1 MKNVVKNALAK
12 SYWYV
17 IRASIGF
24 ITRIFM
30 KVRSWFK
37 KNWKEIII
45 DLLVFGLAAI
55 IILSALILIWVSTLE
70 IPDLSAFEERKVLQS
85 TKIYDRT
92 GEVVLYD
99 LNQDVRRTIVPFE
112 EMSRHVK
119 NATVA
124 IEDDQF
130 YNHIGVDVKAILRAA
145 LSNFTAGDLLGGQG
159 GSTITQQVIKNSLL
173 DREKK
178 LSRKVKEAIL
188 SIKLE
193 RVMEKDEILEVY
205 LNEAPYGGTIYGVE
219 EASQAF
225 FGKKASELT
234 LSEAAYL
241 AAIPQAP
248 TYFSPYGNHRED
260 LDERQKLVLERMRLN
275 GFITIDEYEEA
286 KNTEI
291 EFQPQAV
298 TGIRAPH
305 FVMYIID
312 QLAQKYG
319 EEAMAEQGFRVITT
333 LDWDL
338 QKEAERIVSEKVASN
353 TVRFNASNG
362 GMVATDPKTGD
373 LLVMVGS
380 RDYFS
385 EDLEGNFNIT
395 LANRQPGSAIKPFV
409 YANAFRKGYLPNT
422 ILFDVPTQFST
433 ACEPWD
439 RSNQD
444 PCYAPN
450 NHNNKFLGPVNMRNA
465 LAQSLNIPAVK
476 TLYLAGIK
484 DTLKFATD
492 MGITTLK
499 DPDRYGL
506 TLVLGGGEVRL
517 LDMTYAYSVFANGGV
532 KAEPRSILR
541 IEDSRG
547 NIIEEPEVRT
557 TRVLDENV
565 AAMISDVLSDNN
577 ARAPLWGYNSAIN
590 FTDRDVAA
598 KSGST
603 NNFRDA
609 WIMGYAPNIAVGAWC
624 GNNDNQSMNGLSG
637 LITTPMWRALMDIAL
652 AKLPNE
658 TFPQPQINTSGV
670 KPIIRGDYVDAS
682 LLLQVAQSQEGNGS
696 SSPTVD
702 LSTIYNNIHNILYFV
717 DKDNP
722 QGGYPANPASDPQYR
737 NWEYGVQKWK
747 EETYASLLD
756 TQSSSSAAETAPE
769 NAGND
774 D

>member
-1 MKNVVKNALAK
+1 
-12 SYWYV
+12 
-17 IRASIGF
+17 
-24 ITRIFM
+24 
-30 KVRSWFK
+30 
-37 KNWKEIII
+37 
-45 DLLVFGLAAI
+45 
-55 IILSALILIWVSTLE
+55 
-70 IPDLSAFEERKVLQS
+70 
-85 TKIYDRT
+85 
-92 GEVVLYD
+92 
-99 LNQDVRRTIVPFE
+99 
-112 EMSRHVK
+112 MSRHIK

-130 YNHIGVDVKAILRAA
+130 YNHFGVDIKAIARAA
-145 LSNFTAGDLLGGQG
+145 IANFTSGDLLGGQG

-173 DREKK
+173 DRDKK

-193 RVMEKDEILEVY
+193 RVMDKDAILEVY
-205 LNEAPYGGTIYGVE
+205 LNESPYGGTLYGVE

-225 FGKKASELT
+225 FGKKASDLT
-234 LSEAAYL
+234 LPEAAYL

-248 TYFSPYGNHRED
+248 TYFSPYGSHREE
-260 LDERQKLVLERMRLN
+260 LDTRQKLVLDRMRLN
-275 GFITIDEYEEA
+275 GFITVDEYEEA
-286 KNTEI
+286 KNTTVT
-291 EFQPQAV
+291 FQPQAV

-305 FVMYIID
+305 FVMYIVE
-312 QLAQKYG
+312 QLAEKYG
-319 EEAMAEQGFRVITT
+319 EEAMAERGFRVITT

-338 QKEAERIVSEKVASN
+338 QKEAERIVMEKVASN
-353 TVRFNASNG
+353 TERFNASNG
-362 GMVATDPKTGD
+362 GLVATDPKTGD

-385 EDLEGNFNIT
+385 EEVDGNYNIA
-395 LANRQPGSAIKPFV
+395 LAPRQPGSAIKPFV

-450 NHNNKFLGPVNMRNA
+450 NHNNKFVGPINMRNA

-484 DTLKFATD
+484 DTLKFANE
-492 MGITTLK
+492 MGITTLT

-517 LDMTYAYSVFANGGV
+517 LDMTYAYSVFANNGI

-547 NIIEEPEVRT
+547 TIVEESDIKT
-557 TRVLDENV
+557 TRILDENI
-565 AAMISDVLSDNN
+565 AAMVSDVLSDNE

-590 FTDRDVAA
+590 FKDRDVAA

-624 GNNDNQSMNGLSG
+624 GNNDNAPMQGLSG
-637 LITTPMWRALMDIAL
+637 LITTPMWRAFMDLAL
-652 AKLPNE
+652 AKLPVEN
-658 TFPQPQINTSGV
+658 FPQPQINTAGI
-670 KPIIRGDYVDAS
+670 KPVIRGEYVDAS
-682 LLLQVAQSQEGNGS
+682 LLVQNLQQEAETSS
-696 SSPTVD
+696 SSPAIDMT
-702 LSTIYNNIHNILYFV
+702 TIYNNIHSILYFV
-717 DKDNP
+717 DKNDP
-722 QGGYPANPASDPQYR
+722 LGGYPANPDQDPQFK

-747 EETYASLLD
+747 EETYGALL
-756 TQSSSSAAETAPE
+756 TIKAETKTDKKEPE
-769 NAGND
+769 DTPDNNE
-774 D
+774 